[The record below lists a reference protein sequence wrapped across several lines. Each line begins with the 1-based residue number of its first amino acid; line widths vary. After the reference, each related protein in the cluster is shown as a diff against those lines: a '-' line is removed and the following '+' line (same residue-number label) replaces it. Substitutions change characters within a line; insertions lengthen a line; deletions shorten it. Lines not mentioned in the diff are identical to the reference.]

1 MNEQIQSIEYPFGI
15 DQGLGTLL
23 EQNDYSTHVREMMIQ
38 ILFTNPGERINRPDF
53 GCGLRR
59 MVFAPNSVANASL
72 LKVLINQSMDKWLST
87 LITVTDVEATAD
99 NETLNVSIAY
109 ILNARQQK
117 LYLNLEVTL

>member
-1 MNEQIQSIEYPFGI
+1 MNERIRSIEYPFGI

-59 MVFAPNSVANASL
+59 MVFAPNSIANASL
-72 LKVLINQSMDKWLST
+72 LKVLINQSMDKWLSA
-87 LITVTDVEATAD
+87 LITVTDVEAEAN

-109 ILNARQQK
+109 ILKARQQK